1 MHIGDGLLDLAILIP
16 LWIIVGI
23 YGIVCLIHIKR
34 TIKEEQLPIASV
46 LTAMVFAFQMLNFP
60 IAAGTSGH
68 FLGFILMAIL
78 ISPSAAFFM
87 ISVILIIQ
95 AFIFGDGG
103 ILALGANIFNMGI
116 VTLFGYIIYWVIR
129 KKLLRMRENNSF
141 QDKGLILGTFAGA
154 YLSVLA
160 ASVVCGIEIG
170 LSTAFPYPIGFTIPA
185 MLGYHALIALGEG
198 LITSFVILF
207 FKRFAPEYIPDIR
220 SITIWS

>member
-1 MHIGDGLLDLAILIP
+1 MHIGDGLLDLAIIIP
-16 LWIIVGI
+16 LWIAVGI
-23 YGIVCLIHIKR
+23 YGIVCLIHVKR

-87 ISVILIIQ
+87 ISVVLIIQ

-103 ILALGANIFNMGI
+103 ILVLGANIFNMGI
-116 VTLFGYIIYWVIR
+116 ATLFGYIIYWVIR

-141 QDKGLILGTFAGA
+141 QDKGLILGTFVGA

-160 ASVVCGIEIG
+160 ASIVCGIEIG
-170 LSTAFPYPIGFTIPA
+170 LSTAFPYPIGLTIPA
-185 MLGYHALIALGEG
+185 MVGYHALIALGEG